1 MVMKKICLLL
11 VGVLA
16 LFSCEQEE
24 LGDFIDNDLTQLQ
37 TRAASSIADFDP
49 ISELVEIPVNI
60 LNVGNVRQKY
70 LSCEAKGTD
79 ISLVNKDDGT
89 FRQRWYLRN
98 SSIISAGGNKGITA
112 NTYGVI
118 TSNTDLPSEKPD
130 HLKLSYWAK
139 SSFPLPGF
147 NFDFGTNA
155 TCMISKLWINSGM
168 FASCYLWSESSTS
181 TSIKLKTDN
190 SSNLAQWQIV
200 PIGEYELV
208 NLEYVRT
215 TDDNFEPTE
224 VICDHDEYTNE
235 HLSVDTWNYSLST
248 SYTEES
254 NFSKTEGVSVTIS
267 GGLSVGIP
275 NVLGDDSSLGINVSV
290 QQQTNKSWTYGTR
303 DSKTV
308 TKTRTGQ
315 IPIQPGETVKLDAV
329 LIMYKGSLTY
339 VATLR
344 KIGDTKTFRV
354 KGKWSGDCFSFFKA
368 RTYNPTTGKLVGEY
382 VLE

>member
-37 TRAASSIADFDP
+37 TR
-49 ISELVEIPVNI
+49 
-60 LNVGNVRQKY
+60 
-70 LSCEAKGTD
+70 
-79 ISLVNKDDGT
+79 
-89 FRQRWYLRN
+89 
-98 SSIISAGGNKGITA
+98 
-112 NTYGVI
+112 
-118 TSNTDLPSEKPD
+118 
-130 HLKLSYWAK
+130 
-139 SSFPLPGF
+139 
-147 NFDFGTNA
+147 
-155 TCMISKLWINSGM
+155 
-168 FASCYLWSESSTS
+168 
-181 TSIKLKTDN
+181 
-190 SSNLAQWQIV
+190 
-200 PIGEYELV
+200 
-208 NLEYVRT
+208 
-215 TDDNFEPTE
+215 
-224 VICDHDEYTNE
+224 
-235 HLSVDTWNYSLST
+235 
-248 SYTEES
+248 
-254 NFSKTEGVSVTIS
+254 
-267 GGLSVGIP
+267 
-275 NVLGDDSSLGINVSV
+275 
-290 QQQTNKSWTYGTR
+290 R